1 MPGAGILEKNK
12 KMEQELVILVDEYDN
27 ELGVMEKQEA
37 HVKALLHRAF
47 SILIFNSKGELLLQ
61 QRAVNKYHS
70 AGLWTN
76 TCCSHPRP
84 GETTE
89 QSAHRRL
96 QEEMGFDCELI
107 LQKKFIYKT
116 TFSNGLSEHELDYV
130 FTGIYDETPA
140 FNPEEVKN
148 IKWMSP
154 THLSEDLLVQPDTYT
169 EWFKIIMDNYL
180 HPDLGA

>member
-1 MPGAGILEKNK
+1 MGIGILERNK
-12 KMEQELVILVDEYDN
+12 EMEYDWVILVDEHDH
-27 ELGVMEKQEA
+27 ETGVMEKQEA

-47 SILIFNSKGELLLQ
+47 SILIFNNKGELLLQ
-61 QRAVNKYHS
+61 QRAANKYHS

-130 FTGIYDETPA
+130 FTGIYNDTPS
-140 FNPEEVKN
+140 FNKAEVEN
-148 IKWMSP
+148 IKWISLA
-154 THLSEDLLVQPDTYT
+154 HLSKDLLLHPENYT

-180 HPDLGA
+180 HPDLGV